1 MVDGAWKECP
11 PRLNEK
17 ELRTYQAA
25 GVNVLY
31 MLPISNDHQAVIR
44 EMRKF
49 ATTMQAVG

>member
-31 MLPISNDHQAVIR
+31 MLPISNDHQVVIR